1 MDLEIIQNPYI
12 PIGLTDLLNNQQ
24 VFSNMQLEIMKKVN
38 STYLLLKGVKSH
50 RTISWEKIFGLLCMQ
65 NWFMHRSPKLTTT
78 SS

>member
-38 STYLLLKGVKSH
+38 SNLSFVK
-50 RTISWEKIFGLLCMQ
+50 
-65 NWFMHRSPKLTTT
+65 RS
-78 SS
+78 